1 MGWVNERPSMW
12 IQVVAQL
19 IGPGH
24 WDCHP
29 QVRSVASSPRSLPW
43 VAALPRLCC
52 GVGPSLP
59 SMVARA
65 PIGGGDI
72 FLLQCPMRDRDSH
85 PRDSEGWGRLC
96 MALVFQHA
104 WFLCLPVALWTID
117 IITDPNCSR
126 TTDPDMSLS
135 SSMGLYITVAPV
147 AAQAT

>member
-12 IQVVAQL
+12 VWVVAQL
-19 IGPGH
+19 IGPVH

-29 QVRSVASSPRSLPW
+29 QVRSGASSPRPLPW
-43 VAALPRLCC
+43 MAALPFLWC
-52 GVGPSLP
+52 GAGPSLP
-59 SMVARA
+59 RVGASS

-72 FLLQCPMRDRDSH
+72 FLLQCPMRDRNSH
-85 PRDSEGWGRLC
+85 PRDSEGWVRLC

-117 IITDPNCSR
+117 IIIDPSCSRITDPN
-126 TTDPDMSLS
+126 MSLS
-135 SSMGLYITVAPV
+135 SSMGLYITVVLV